1 MNNDNGKNPKGVGDD
16 FEDIFSSSK
25 PDTYEDIFS
34 DSKPARKDD
43 EKDEYQDIF
52 SGRDDEETP
61 SDDDPFHLDFF
72 TDTPERGERQ
82 EPTYRAPVNTAP
94 EKKPYSYHYD
104 RSGTPRRARNG
115 DEIFSG
121 KEISDKPRKKHKHVV
136 LKVIACLLVLVL
148 LVTGGG
154 LWYFYS
160 KVTGILDTVDYRPL
174 SPNSYISSS
183 ELLHSDDVRNI
194 LFIGVDARE
203 GENPEKT
210 RSDTMMLVSIDTKN
224 KQIKLT
230 SFLRDLYVEIPDYRT
245 DKLNAAQSHGGTQ
258 LLVDTIEYDFHVD
271 IDNYMLVSFDMFT
284 TIIDRLGGV
293 DVAVTEKEADYI
305 NSQKKMTDAEKAA
318 FPTEITAGDS
328 VHLSGMQ
335 ALWYS
340 RIRYLDSDF
349 QRTGRQRKVITALIK
364 KAAGQSPTEL
374 LALME
379 EVVPMVITDL
389 TTDEMT
395 EIGMSA
401 LDYLKYDIVQ
411 QQIPAE
417 DAYKSARRRG
427 MSVLIPDMD
436 ENLDILHK
444 FIYEKVAV
452 EEESTEKAS

>member
-1 MNNDNGKNPKGVGDD
+1 MNNDNRKNMKGVGDD

-25 PDTYEDIFS
+25 PDAYEDIFS
-34 DSKPARKDD
+34 DSKPARKDEAED
-43 EKDEYQDIF
+43 DFQDIF
-52 SGRDDEETP
+52 SGRDDDLQ

-72 TDTPERGERQ
+72 TDVPERGERQ

-104 RSGTPRRARNG
+104 RGGSAPRRARNG

-136 LKVIACLLVLVL
+136 LKVIACLLVLAL

-154 LWYFYS
+154 VWYLYN

-174 SPNSYISSS
+174 APNSYISSS
-183 ELLHSDDVRNI
+183 ELMHSDDVRNI

-203 GENPEKT
+203 GEDAEKT

-224 KQIKLT
+224 QQIKLT

-258 LLVDTIEYDFHVD
+258 LLVDTIEYDFRID

-293 DVAVTEKEADYI
+293 DVSVSEKEADYI
-305 NSQKKMTDAEKAA
+305 NSQDKMTEEIAAA
-318 FPTEITAGDS
+318 FPEKISAGES
-328 VHLSGMQ
+328 VHFSGMQ

-349 QRTGRQRKVITALIK
+349 QRTNRQRKVITSLIG
-364 KAAGQSPTEL
+364 KAAQQSPTEL
-374 LALME
+374 LSLME

-389 TTDEMT
+389 TTDQMT
-395 EIGMSA
+395 EIGKSA

-411 QQIPAE
+411 QQIPAD
-417 DAYKSARRRG
+417 DAYESAKRRG

-436 ENLDILHK
+436 ENIEILHS
-444 FIYEKVAV
+444 FIYEKVPV
-452 EEESTEKAS
+452 EETTTEKAS

>member
-1 MNNDNGKNPKGVGDD
+1 M
-16 FEDIFSSSK
+16 
-25 PDTYEDIFS
+25 
-34 DSKPARKDD
+34 
-43 EKDEYQDIF
+43 
-52 SGRDDEETP
+52 
-61 SDDDPFHLDFF
+61 
-72 TDTPERGERQ
+72 
-82 EPTYRAPVNTAP
+82 
-94 EKKPYSYHYD
+94 
-104 RSGTPRRARNG
+104 
-115 DEIFSG
+115 
-121 KEISDKPRKKHKHVV
+121 
-136 LKVIACLLVLVL
+136 IACLLVLVL

>member
-1 MNNDNGKNPKGVGDD
+1 MNNDNRKNKNTNGDD

-25 PDTYEDIFS
+25 SDSYEDIFS
-34 DSKPARKDD
+34 DSKPDKAKPQDD
-43 EKDEYQDIF
+43 FQDIF
-52 SGRDDEETP
+52 SGRDDEAPQT
-61 SDDDPFHLDFF
+61 DDDPFHLDFF
-72 TDTPERGERQ
+72 TDVPERDERQ

-104 RSGTPRRARNG
+104 RSGSAPRRARNG
-115 DEIFSG
+115 DEIYSG
-121 KEISDKPRKKHKHVV
+121 KEISDKPRKKHKHVA

-154 LWYFYS
+154 VWYLYS

-174 SPNSYISSS
+174 GPNTYISPS
-183 ELLHSDDVRNI
+183 ELKHSDDVRNI

-224 KQIKLT
+224 QQIKLT
-230 SFLRDLYVEIPDYRT
+230 SFLRDLYVDIPDYRT

-258 LLVDTIEYDFHVD
+258 LLVDTIEYDFHID

-328 VHLSGMQ
+328 VHFTGMQ

-349 QRTGRQRKVITALIK
+349 QRTGRQRKVITSLIQ

-395 EIGMSA
+395 EIGMGA

-417 DAYKSARRRG
+417 DAYKSAKRRG

-436 ENLDILHK
+436 ENIDILHN
-444 FIYEKVAV
+444 FIYEKVPV
-452 EEESTEKAS
+452 EETTTEKAK

>member
-1 MNNDNGKNPKGVGDD
+1 MNNDNRKNPNNSGDD

-25 PDTYEDIFS
+25 PDAFEDIFS
-34 DSKPARKDD
+34 DSKPAGKQAPQNDF
-43 EKDEYQDIF
+43 EDIF
-52 SGRDDEETP
+52 SGRDDEPQTE
-61 SDDDPFHLDFF
+61 DDPFHLDFF
-72 TDTPERGERQ
+72 TDVPDRGEKQ
-82 EPTYRAPVNTAP
+82 EPTFRAPVNTAP

-121 KEISDKPRKKHKHVV
+121 KEVSDKPRKKHKHVV
-136 LKVIACLLVLVL
+136 LKVIACLLVLAL

-154 LWYFYS
+154 AWYLYN

-174 SPNSYISSS
+174 APNSYISSS
-183 ELLHSDDVRNI
+183 ELMHSDDVRNI

-203 GENPEKT
+203 GEDAEKT

-230 SFLRDLYVEIPDYRT
+230 SFLRDLYVEIPDYRK

-258 LLVDTIEYDFHVD
+258 LLVDTIEYDFHID

-293 DVAVTEKEADYI
+293 DVEVTEKEAKYI
-305 NSQKKMTDAEKAA
+305 NSQDKMTEEIAAA
-318 FPTEITAGDS
+318 FPEEITAGDS
-328 VHLSGMQ
+328 VHFSGMQ

-349 QRTGRQRKVITALIK
+349 QRTNRQRKVITSLIK
-364 KAAGQSPTEL
+364 KAAQQSPTEL
-374 LALME
+374 LSLME

-411 QQIPAE
+411 QQIPAD
-417 DAYKSARRRG
+417 DAYESARRRG
-427 MSVLIPDMD
+427 MAVLIPDMD
-436 ENLDILHK
+436 ENIEILQN
-444 FIYEKVAV
+444 FVYQKVAV
-452 EEESTEKAS
+452 EEETTEKA